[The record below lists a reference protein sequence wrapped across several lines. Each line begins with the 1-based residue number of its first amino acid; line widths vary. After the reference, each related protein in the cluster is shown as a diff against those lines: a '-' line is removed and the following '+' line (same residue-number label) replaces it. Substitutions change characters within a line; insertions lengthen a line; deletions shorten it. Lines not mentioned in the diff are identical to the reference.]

1 MMKKSCDMDKIMEI
15 ADRNSLFVVED
26 CAQAHGASYKGRKV
40 GTFGSTSLPK
50 GIYIVAGKKIF
61 VK

>member
-1 MMKKSCDMDKIMEI
+1 VGTEVYDLC
-15 ADRNSLFVVED
+15 
-26 CAQAHGASYKGRKV
+26 GRKV